1 MCVRGGGEGGRL
13 EMWSR
18 GVPIRGPRGAGAA
31 HGSGSQDGNR
41 RVGHARGHTAAAA
54 RPGGEAPVDAPR
66 SSRRARAYLQP
77 LRSTREQRRSRGWI
91 ERWVPS
97 PRPPGRRELPRR
109 RCGDTSGTVF
119 NPGRPA
125 GDPGAAGSRT
135 SPGPGPGVHGTVTS
149 LSIHAQ
155 TVVQPEARTR
165 QAGAGG
171 LGLRQS
177 PGESWPPSRIQTRT
191 C

>member
-1 MCVRGGGEGGRL
+1 MDREVGTFAP
-13 EMWSR
+13 SA
-18 GVPIRGPRGAGAA
+18 GPQG
-31 HGSGSQDGNR
+31 
-41 RVGHARGHTAAAA
+41 AAAA
-54 RPGGEAPVDAPR
+54 PL
-66 SSRRARAYLQP
+66 RRHQRHGLQP
-77 LRSTREQRRSRGWI
+77 RET
-91 ERWVPS
+91 
-97 PRPPGRRELPRR
+97 RR
-109 RCGDTSGTVF
+109 R
-119 NPGRPA
+119 P
-125 GDPGAAGSRT
+125 GSRT

-155 TVVQPEARTR
+155 AVVQPEARTR